1 MKILSKV
8 TNFYNLLLS
17 IVIFEKMFEFLAL
30 LFIITLV
37 IVVLWLIQPY
47 KNWKKNFDNRQYE
60 PITIT
65 TLNGKKYSLETYL
78 QQNPIKADLSL
89 VVPSYNEEE
98 RLPIM
103 LDETARHLK
112 KINKKYEIII
122 ANDGSKDKTTQVAL
136 NKAKELNI

>member
-1 MKILSKV
+1 
-8 TNFYNLLLS
+8 
-17 IVIFEKMFEFLAL
+17 MFEFLAL

-112 KINKKYEIII
+112 KSIKNTKSSLQMMDQKI
-122 ANDGSKDKTTQVAL
+122 KLLK
-136 NKAKELNI
+136 